1 VLLRQ
6 TRLLVAHALP
16 MLIAQLAGM
25 TMMII
30 DTVLLGHYGTED
42 LAAVAVGGGI
52 YIAILFAL
60 AGVVQAVGP
69 VVAQHFGARR
79 EEAIAPALHQAFW
92 LSLLLMLPG
101 IALLLHPDF
110 LLALSPIEPA
120 VEAKVRAY
128 LLILACGL
136 PAVLL
141 HRTVY
146 AFCNA
151 LGRPRPLMLMSLG
164 AAALHCLLAWLL
176 VSGRWGGEPLG
187 VLGCGIANA
196 CAGWFSCL
204 CGFAYL
210 RLAPSLA
217 AYRLFARL
225 HLPALAAQREL
236 LRLGLP
242 MGFSSFVEI
251 SAFTFIALFVAQLG
265 AAAVAGHRIVANL
278 AAIAYML
285 PLALAIATLAQ
296 VGQAVGARDARR
308 ARVSIAAGLLLA
320 GVLSALLGLALWLL
334 AEPLVFAYSSDVRVQ
349 ATALGLVGWMA
360 LYQVFDAVQTIAAF
374 ALRGYKITFAPM
386 LVHVVSFW
394 GVGLAGGWWLA
405 FRAEAPLGVAGFWIA
420 SLASLVVAALLLGG
434 MLWRAVTLARIEAER
449 SPLPVAGG
457 SIAD

>member
-6 TRLLVAHALP
+6 TRLIVAHAGP

-25 TMMII
+25 AMMII
-30 DTVLLGHYGTED
+30 DTLLLGHFGTED

-52 YIAILFAL
+52 YIAIVFAL

-69 VVAQHFGARR
+69 IVAQHHGAERSA
-79 EEAIAPALHQAFW
+79 EIAPALQQSFW
-92 LSLLLMLPG
+92 LALLLMLPG
-101 IALLLHPDF
+101 VALLLHPGA
-110 LLALSPIEPA
+110 LLALSPIEPV

-128 LLILACGL
+128 LSILAWGL

-141 HRTVY
+141 HRAFY

-151 LGRPRPLMLMSLG
+151 LGRPRPLMLISLAG
-164 AAALHCLLAWLL
+164 AALHCVFAWLL

-187 VLGCGIANA
+187 VVGCGISNA
-196 CAGWFSCL
+196 TTSWFSFCCAL
-204 CGFAYL
+204 AYL
-210 RLAPSLA
+210 RFSPSFA
-217 AYRLFARL
+217 AYRLFGRWHRPQL
-225 HLPALAAQREL
+225 QGLREQ

-265 AAAVAGHRIVANL
+265 AAVVAGHRIVANL

-296 VGQAVGARDARR
+296 VGQAVGARDPRR

-320 GVLSALLGLALWLL
+320 GGLSTLLGLALWLF
-334 AEPLVFAYSSDVRVQ
+334 ARPLVVAYTSDVRVQ
-349 ATALGLVGWMA
+349 ATALSLIGWVA
-360 LYQVFDAVQTIAAF
+360 LYQVFDAVQTVAAF
-374 ALRGYKITFAPM
+374 SLRGYKISFAPM

-394 GVGLAGGWWLA
+394 GVGLGGGWWLA
-405 FRAEAPLGVAGFWIA
+405 FRTAEPLGVVGFWIA
-420 SLASLVVAALLLGG
+420 SLASLVVAAALLGAL
-434 MLWRAVTLARIEAER
+434 LWRALALAEPAQR
-449 SPLPVAGG
+449 RVA
-457 SIAD
+457 